1 LGLKQT
7 LSPDHPLAKVSN
19 LSHLQVRLTKLA
31 IMVGDMVAM
40 AVAFGL
46 SLLACAWLI
55 TGSAGQTAI
64 WLSGQD
70 PQRFL
75 AWAATGLLGLVLLLM
90 SYQHYSD
97 RRPFWD
103 ELGDFIRLTGLLA
116 LLDIAIVAT
125 AQWNASRLWWGVSWA
140 MVLLGLILGRM
151 LTRAVLRQ
159 LGLWDR
165 PTIII
170 GVGPN
175 AADAAQALR
184 SQPEMGLSVYAFVD
198 AGGADSSIDEHT
210 HPRQSLAKMPRIAK
224 QPGVQW
230 VIALEHAQSEQR
242 EYWLRQLAQW
252 GVPDISVIPAMR
264 GVPLHGTDMSHF
276 FSHEVALLRMRNNLR
291 RWPAR
296 LTKRI
301 FDTVTALIL
310 LIVLSPLML
319 AIAYLVRRDGGPAW
333 FAHPRIGKKSKVFK
347 CYKFRTMVVDAE
359 KQLEKLLQQKPELR
373 QQWLAERKLHSD
385 PRVNALGRFLRRT
398 SLDEL
403 PQLLNVVRGEM
414 SLVGPR
420 PVVRSEL
427 RRFGSEVGYYLLV
440 RPGMTGLWQISGR
453 SDTDYDKRVYLD
465 AWYVKNWSFWYDL
478 IILFKT
484 VKVVIKREGAY

>member
-1 LGLKQT
+1 
-7 LSPDHPLAKVSN
+7 
-19 LSHLQVRLTKLA
+19 
-31 IMVGDMVAM
+31 MVGDLAAM
-40 AVAFGL
+40 AAALGL

-55 TGSAGQTAI
+55 TGSAGNTAV

-75 AWAATGLLGLVLLLM
+75 AWGATAMLGLVLLLM
-90 SYQHYSD
+90 NYQHYSD
-97 RRPFWD
+97 RKPFWD

-140 MVLLGLILGRM
+140 MVLLGLVIGRM

-159 LGLWDR
+159 LGLWER

-184 SQPEMGLSVYAFVD
+184 SQPEMGWRVHCFVD
-198 AGGADSSIDEHT
+198 AGGAEKNIDEKT
-210 HPRQSLAKMPRIAK
+210 YPRQSLAKMHRIAK

-230 VIALEHAQSEQR
+230 VIALEHSQSEQR

-252 GVPDISVIPAMR
+252 GVPDVSVIPAMR

-296 LTKRI
+296 ITKRI
-301 FDTVTALIL
+301 FDTFIAAVL
-310 LIVLSPLML
+310 LVILSPLMMFIGL
-319 AIAYLVRRDGGPAW
+319 MVRRDGGPAI
-333 FAHPRIGKKSKVFK
+333 FAHPRVGKNGKIFN
-347 CYKFRTMVVDAE
+347 CLKFRTMVVDAE
-359 KQLEKLLQQKPELR
+359 HRLESLLQQNPEL
-373 QQWLAERKLHSD
+373 QSQWNHDRKLRHD
-385 PRVNALGRFLRRT
+385 PRVSRIGRMLRQT

-403 PQLLNVVRGEM
+403 PQLLNVLRGEM

-420 PVVRSEL
+420 PVLRAEL
-427 RRFGSEVGYYLLV
+427 SKYRDDLGYYLMV
-440 RPGMTGLWQISGR
+440 RPGMTGLWQVSGR
-453 SDTDYDKRVYLD
+453 SDLDYDARVYLD
-465 AWYVKNWSFWYDL
+465 SWYVKNWSLWQDQ

-484 VKVVIKREGAY
+484 VDVVLRRVGAF

>member
-1 LGLKQT
+1 MKRT
-7 LSPDHPLAKVSN
+7 LSPYQPLAKVSD

-31 IMVGDMVAM
+31 IMVGDLVAM

-46 SLLACAWLI
+46 SLMVCTWLM
-55 TGSAGQTAI
+55 TGSVADTPA

-70 PQRFL
+70 HQRFL
-75 AWAATGLLGLVLLLM
+75 SWGATALLGLVLLLM

-125 AQWNASRLWWGVSWA
+125 AQWSASRLWWTVSWA
-140 MVLLGLILGRM
+140 MVLIGLIIGRM
-151 LTRAVLRQ
+151 LTREILRQ

-170 GVGPN
+170 GIGPN

-184 SQPEMGLSVYAFVD
+184 SQPEMGLRVHCFVD
-198 AGGADSSIDEHT
+198 AGGADNSMDDKT
-210 HPRQSLAKMPRIAK
+210 HPRQSLAKMFRIAK

-296 LTKRI
+296 LTKRV
-301 FDTVTALIL
+301 FDTVTALLLLIL
-310 LIVLSPLML
+310 LSPFML
-319 AIAYLVRRDGGPAW
+319 LIAWLVRRDGGPAL
-333 FAHPRIGKKSKVFK
+333 FAHPRIGKKAKVFR

-359 KQLEKLLQQKPELR
+359 KTLEKLLQQQPELR
-373 QQWLAERKLHSD
+373 HQWLAERKLQSD
-385 PRVNALGRFLRRT
+385 PRVNKIGGFLRRT

-403 PQLLNVVRGEM
+403 PQLFNVIRGEM

-427 RRFGSEVGYYLLV
+427 RRFGSDVGYYLLV

-453 SDTDYDKRVYLD
+453 SDIDYDKRVYLD

-478 IILFKT
+478 IILLKT
-484 VKVVIKREGAY
+484 IKVVLKREGAY